1 MKILT
6 FLKGGP
12 MKIQFNKAQ
21 LSRAQKKSL
30 LEVLNVLQ
38 AENEGVEIVV
48 TVVEFPLKLLVE
60 LDSGHEMLLGWD
72 VEKQIYAG
80 LTTPESTESKP
91 EIPEPEPSPRTIP
104 AAELVKSEIGQ
115 RVDALASAFV
125 RLAMPFDADQRLEI
139 WIAFCTIVFKEFLK

>member
-1 MKILT
+1 VKISDFLKGETMKIL
-6 FLKGGP
+6 L
-12 MKIQFNKAQ
+12 NKAQ

-38 AENEGVEIVV
+38 SQNKNELEV
-48 TVVEFPLKLLVE
+48 TSVEFPLKLMVK
-60 LDSGHEMLLGWD
+60 LDDDIGMLLGWD
-72 VEKQIYAG
+72 VEKQSYAG

>member
-1 MKILT
+1 MKISDFLKGETMKIL
-6 FLKGGP
+6 L
-12 MKIQFNKAQ
+12 NKAQ

-38 AENEGVEIVV
+38 SQNKNELEV
-48 TVVEFPLKLLVE
+48 TSVEFPLKLMVK
-60 LDSGHEMLLGWD
+60 LDDDIGMLLGWD
-72 VEKQIYAG
+72 VEKQSYAG